1 MIMNETF
8 QLSGKM
14 SAWTVDR
21 YNVSTAELWEEDVKS
36 TQQFTFIL
44 DQYFSRS

>member
-1 MIMNETF
+1 MNEAF

-14 SAWTVDR
+14 SAWTVDKHS
-21 YNVSTAELWEEDVKS
+21 VTTVELWEQDVKS

-44 DQYFSRS
+44 DQYFSGS